1 MSLQDGQGQDHQWQS
16 HWVQTCRRQRLK
28 HMSLVL
34 EKHAAG
40 WVCSLS
46 KSTLLELGSIDTSY
60 HAGVISVGNVSQNK
74 PFMTGSSVIQG
85 RIVLQFSK

>member
-1 MSLQDGQGQDHQWQS
+1 MAKPLG
-16 HWVQTCRRQRLK
+16 T
-28 HMSLVL
+28 HMQKAKIKTYVFGIGKACSRC
-34 EKHAAG
+34 

-60 HAGVISVGNVSQNK
+60 HAGFISVGNVSQNK
-74 PFMTGSSVIQG
+74 LFMTGSSVIQG